1 MLIQTDVLP
10 NNINGIRVTIATSQV
25 ALTPYEDT
33 DPNFGKC
40 TQAEG
45 RLSALLQ
52 WVLECSWERD
62 LKLAFLSQ
70 MCRKMACY
78 SHRVLWL
85 ETSELIVTVLLVTLF
100 LSQLRL
106 DGPFISLK
114 E

>member
-1 MLIQTDVLP
+1 M
-10 NNINGIRVTIATSQV
+10 
-25 ALTPYEDT
+25 
-33 DPNFGKC
+33 
-40 TQAEG
+40 QAEG

-78 SHRVLWL
+78 SHKVLWL
-85 ETSELIVTVLLVTLF
+85 ETSELIVTVLLVTL
-100 LSQLRL
+100 SQLRL